1 MNIIIVNGETKERR
15 EAEIV
20 NNITAIRLI
29 WIPGIRPVIV
39 PAKIPINKKSISWN
53 NILGE
58 RFNN

>member
-29 WIPGIRPVIV
+29 WIPGISPVIV
-39 PAKIPINKKSISWN
+39 PAKIPRKKARI
-53 NILGE
+53 I
-58 RFNN
+58 

>member
-1 MNIIIVNGETKERR
+1 MESVIIKTPM
-15 EAEIV
+15 
-20 NNITAIRLI
+20 RLI